1 MNRVL
6 AAGRLQLIHP
16 AAILGIPWAIAVSSF
31 VINWG
36 VWSLADLREQPDAF
50 TGGVASLYVTVAVVF
65 VQAVTQ
71 LLPFAMAMSLSRRTY
86 WMGISLV
93 GLASALGYGV
103 VLTILGR
110 VESATDGW
118 GVGLEFWTP
127 GPMRADNAFLQVLVS
142 GAPMLAFI
150 FAGIGFGVVS
160 KRWGPT
166 GVWGFIIAA
175 MFVLGGIVTLVTW
188 LHSWGSIGTWLG
200 DQTLATLAIAVPVVL
215 AVVLAAATYRG
226 IRRVVP

>member
-6 AAGRLQLIHP
+6 SAARLQLIHP
-16 AAILGIPWAIAVSSF
+16 AAILGIPWAIAASSF

-36 VWSLADLREQPDAF
+36 VWSLADLRDQPDAF

-71 LLPFAMAMSLSRRTY
+71 LLPFAMAMSLSRRPY
-86 WMGISLV
+86 WLGVSLV
-93 GLASALGYGV
+93 GVASALAYGV
-103 VLTILGR
+103 VLTILSR

-118 GVGLEFWTP
+118 GVGLDFWTP
-127 GPMRADNAFLQVLVS
+127 PAIRVDDVLLQVLVS
-142 GAPMLAFI
+142 GAPMLACV
-150 FAGIGFGVVS
+150 FAGIGFGVVA

-166 GVWGFIIAA
+166 GVWGFIIAT
-175 MFVLGGIVTLVTW
+175 MFALGGLVALVTW
-188 LHSWGSIGTWLG
+188 LHAWPAIGTWLG
-200 DQTLATLAIAVPVVL
+200 NRSLITLAVGLPAAV
-215 AVVLAAATYRG
+215 AVILAAATFRG

>member
-16 AAILGIPWAIAVSSF
+16 AAILGIPWAIVASSF

-50 TGGVASLYVTVAVVF
+50 TGGVASLYVTVGVVF

-86 WMGISLV
+86 WLGISLV
-93 GLASALGYGV
+93 GLGSALAYGV
-103 VLTILGR
+103 ALTILSR

-118 GVGLEFWTP
+118 GIGLEFWTP
-127 GPMRADNAFLQVLVS
+127 GPMRVENVFLQVLVS
-142 GAPMLAFI
+142 GAPMLACI

-166 GVWGFIIAA
+166 GVWGFLVAA
-175 MFVLGGIVTLVTW
+175 LVLLGGLVVLVTW
-188 LHSWGSIGTWLG
+188 LHAWGAIGTWLG
-200 DQTLATLAIAVPVVL
+200 ERSLATLAIGLPVAL
-215 AVVLAAATYRG
+215 AVILAAATFRG

>member
-1 MNRVL
+1 MSRVL
-6 AAGRLQLIHP
+6 RAARLQLIHP
-16 AAILGIPWAIAVSSF
+16 AAILGIPWAIAASSF

-50 TGGVASLYVTVAVVF
+50 TGGVLSLYVTVAVVF

-86 WMGISLV
+86 WLGISLV
-93 GLASALGYGV
+93 GSASALGYG
-103 VLTILGR
+103 LALAILSR

-118 GVGLEFWTP
+118 GVGLEFWAP
-127 GPMRADNAFLQVLVS
+127 GPLRADDFVLQIVVS
-142 GAPMLAFI
+142 GAPMLAFV

-166 GVWGFIIAA
+166 GVWGFIIVA
-175 MFVLGGIVTLVTW
+175 MLVLGGVVSLITW
-188 LHSWGSIGTWLG
+188 LKAWGSIGTWLTS
-200 DQTLATLAIAVPVVL
+200 QSLATLAITLPVAL
-215 AVVLAAATYRG
+215 AVVLAAAGYRG